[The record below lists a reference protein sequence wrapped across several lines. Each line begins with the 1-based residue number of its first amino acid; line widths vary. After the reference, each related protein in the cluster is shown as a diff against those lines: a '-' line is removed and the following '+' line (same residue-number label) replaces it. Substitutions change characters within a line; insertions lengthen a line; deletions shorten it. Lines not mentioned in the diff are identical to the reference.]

1 MRYHVR
7 ITHGSLYKS
16 VATCHTTYYVTTSQ
30 VSSMLRTLG
39 PRLAASVR
47 AWPSRGLATR
57 SSKSVLPPLPALSL
71 PDLLFSRASKFG
83 SHPALIDGPSGETI
97 R

>member
-1 MRYHVR
+1 MSSCAHNTALSPRA
-7 ITHGSLYKS
+7 L
-16 VATCHTTYYVTTSQ
+16 ATCHTTYVTTGQ